1 MPPPETDTE
10 SDTRV
15 SAADLHDAWQVLDP
29 PSRIE
34 GFRYLKSSDA
44 EEFFFELEALDRA
57 QILLGLPP
65 GEQRFWMRALA
76 PDDVADV
83 VQKAPEEE
91 RGRLLAQLDEP
102 TRKEVG
108 ALLAYAQD
116 EAGGLMNPRY
126 ARLRPDISVDE
137 AISYLRRQTR
147 ERVESIY
154 YAYVLDDQQKL
165 VGVVSFRQL
174 MMARGD
180 ARVRD
185 VMSSEL
191 ISVHDD
197 MDQEAV
203 SRRFAEADLMA
214 LPVIDAEGRM
224 KGIVTADDIVDV
236 VREEATEDIQK
247 IGGTEALDAPYLQ
260 VRMLQ
265 MIKKRGGW
273 LVALFLGE
281 TLTASANGHFSTEIE
296 RGGWILSAFMPLII
310 STGGNSG
317 SQASTLVIRAMALG
331 EVRLRDWWRV
341 VSREIVMGVSLG
353 AILGFVGLTRIFLW
367 QHLFQYP
374 EREKHPEWGHLG
386 YYGPHYLLVAGSV
399 ALSVLLCAAW
409 GTIAGSLLPFLLKL
423 CRLDPASACAPLVAT
438 LVDVTGLVIY
448 FTVASVILRGTLL

>member
-1 MPPPETDTE
+1 MPPPETETE
-10 SDTRV
+10 LDERL
-15 SAADLHDAWQVLDP
+15 SAADLHDAWPVLDP

-34 GFRYLKSSDA
+34 GFRLLGSSEA
-44 EEFFFELEALDRA
+44 EGFFLELAALDRA
-57 QILLGLPP
+57 QILIGLPP
-65 GEQRFWMRALA
+65 TEQRWWLRALP
-76 PDDVADV
+76 PDDTADV

-91 RGRLLAQLDEP
+91 RGRLMALLDEA
-102 TRKEVG
+102 TRKEVV
-108 ALLAYAQD
+108 ALLAYAED

-126 ARLRPDISVDE
+126 ARLRPDMSVDE

-154 YAYVLDDQQKL
+154 YAYVLDEQQKL

-180 ARVRD
+180 AKVRD
-185 VMSSEL
+185 VMTPGIVAVLDE
-191 ISVHDD
+191 

-203 SRRFAEADLMA
+203 SRKFAEADLMA
-214 LPVIDAEGRM
+214 LPVVDAEGHM

-236 VREEATEDIQK
+236 VRQEATEDVQK
-247 IGGTEALDAPYLQ
+247 IGGTAPLEAPYLQ
-260 VRMLQ
+260 VRLFE

-331 EVRLRDWWRV
+331 EIRLRDWWRV
-341 VSREIVMGVSLG
+341 VSREIGVGLALG
-353 AILGFVGLTRIFLW
+353 ALLGVVGFTRIFLW
-367 QHLFQYP
+367 QHLFSYP
-374 EREKHPEWGHLG
+374 EHGKHPEWNGLG
-386 YYGPHYLLVAGSV
+386 YYGPHYLFVAGSV

-409 GTIAGSLLPFLLKL
+409 GTFAGSLLPFLLKL

-448 FTVASVILRGTLL
+448 FTIASMILRGTLL

>member
-1 MPPPETDTE
+1 MPPLESE
-10 SDTRV
+10 SDVDARV
-15 SAADLHDAWQVLDP
+15 SASDLRDAWAVLDP

-34 GFRYLKSSDA
+34 GFRYLTSSDA
-44 EEFFFELEALDRA
+44 EEFFLGLAALDRS
-57 QILLGLPP
+57 QLLLGLPP
-65 GEQRFWMRALA
+65 AEQRWWIRGLA
-76 PDDVADV
+76 PDDVADTI
-83 VQKAPEEE
+83 QQAPEEE
-91 RGRLLAQLDEP
+91 RSKLLALLDEP
-102 TRKEVG
+102 TRREVLT
-108 ALLAYAQD
+108 LLAYKED

-126 ARLRPDISVDE
+126 ARLRPDMGVDE

-147 ERVESIY
+147 EKVESIY
-154 YAYVLDDQQKL
+154 YAYVLDADQRL

-185 VMSSEL
+185 VMTTEL
-191 ISVHDD
+191 VAVHDQ

-203 SRRFAEADLMA
+203 SRKFAEADLMA
-214 LPVIDAEGRM
+214 LPVVDDDGRM

-260 VRMLQ
+260 VRLLEML
-265 MIKKRGGW
+265 KKRGGW
-273 LVALFLGE
+273 LIALFLGE

-341 VSREIVMGVSLG
+341 VSREIVMGLALG
-353 AILGFVGLTRIFLW
+353 TLLAIVGFTRIFLW
-367 QHLFQYP
+367 QHLFGYP
-374 EREKHPEWGHLG
+374 EHEKHPEWGGAG
-386 YYGPHYLLVAGSV
+386 YYGPHYMVVATSV

-409 GTIAGSLLPFLLKL
+409 GTLAGSLLPFLLKL

-448 FTVASVILRGTLL
+448 FTIASMILRGTLL